1 MDLGRRPYELKKY
14 IKVRIAKEAYIYI
27 YIYTVRTTY
36 GALKEQNNHTSSPKI
51 RGELRQ
57 IGGSSEL
64 NVMADA
70 SCCTFIGP

>member
-14 IKVRIAKEAYIYI
+14 IKVRIAKEA